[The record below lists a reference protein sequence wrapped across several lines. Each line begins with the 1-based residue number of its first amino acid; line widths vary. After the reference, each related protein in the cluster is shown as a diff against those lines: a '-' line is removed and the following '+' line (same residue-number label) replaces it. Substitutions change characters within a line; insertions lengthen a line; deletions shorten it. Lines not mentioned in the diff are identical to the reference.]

1 MDEPARVPATTRF
14 IKLLISDRVNGTGAD
29 FIISSSDPTLIDQV
43 LGFTCDVDA
52 GMHAHDISYFRNIVD
67 PEAPD
72 VEPAPTPLWQNDGP
86 CTLLATGRNIKNW
99 INQHNL
105 GVSYGQEVLATRVIE
120 VFCKMG
126 FELKTATAAGGGT
139 TGAFLYTREYIL
151 FG

>member
-1 MDEPARVPATTRF
+1 MDEPARVPAATRF
-14 IKLLISDRVNGTGAD
+14 IKLLISDRVNGAGAD
-29 FIISSSDPTLIDQV
+29 FIISSCDPTLIDQV

-52 GMHAHDISYFRNIVD
+52 GMHAHDISYFRNDLQAVQ
-67 PEAPD
+67 E
-72 VEPAPTPLWQNDGP
+72 APTPLWQNDGP